1 MSLVSFNNVSKY
13 YGSDLILDHISF
25 VINKNEKIA
34 LIGNNGEGK
43 TTILKLLLKEEL
55 PTLISKE
62 DKPGEISIIK
72 NLKIGYLN
80 QNLISDL
87 NNTVIEELLLVFKNT
102 IKKEQELNEFLK
114 ILYANPNDL
123 KLIEKYN
130 NLLEEFKELRGY
142 TYKSDIKNYLAR
154 FNFDESYYNKKIST
168 LSGGERMKIAFI
180 KLLLFNYDLLLL
192 DEPTNYIDVSSI
204 EWLENFIKLYKGTV
218 LYISHDIY
226 FIKETANKI
235 LELNNH
241 KLTTYNTTYDN
252 YIKLKEERYKNL
264 LKESKKQDDEIEKLQ
279 RFITFYKPKPRFVSR
294 AKDKE
299 KKLEKILNNKVII
312 EKENHKNINIKLS
325 SNNLTNKEI
334 LNVKDLVVGY
344 DNKAL
349 LKSISFDLYSND
361 KLAIMGDNGIGK
373 STLLKTLAKK
383 INQIRG
389 EVIYK
394 RKLNIGYFEQF
405 DIDQKYYNYTIIE
418 YLRSQNIDVNDNNLR
433 GALGKFYFKGDDI
446 NKNISLLSNGEKK
459 RVMLCDLTLKTYDL
473 LLLDEPANHLD
484 LDTKESLIN
493 SLKNYNGA
501 IIFISHDRFFVNEIA
516 NKLLFLTNKN
526 NYYID
531 GNYDDFLLEKEKLD
545 NIYNK
550 EQNNEE
556 KINQEHHNNELQNT
570 NQTNKS
576 KLSKNAINK
585 INSEIKEIEIKLKEI
600 EDFLNN
606 ANYND
611 YEKIKRLQEE
621 KNELEE
627 KYVAYLE
634 DLEKNT

>member
-87 NNTVIEELLLVFKNT
+87 NNTVIEELLLAFKNT

-114 ILYANPNDL
+114 ILNANPNDL

-168 LSGGERMKIAFI
+168 LSGGERMKIGFI

-241 KLTTYNTTYDN
+241 KLTTYNTNYAN

-264 LKESKKQDDEIEKLQ
+264 LKESKKQDEEIEKLQ

-373 STLLKTLAKK
+373 STLLKTIAKK
-383 INQIRG
+383 INQISG
-389 EVIYK
+389 DVIYK

-405 DIDQKYYNYTIIE
+405 DIDQKYYTYTIIE

-433 GALGKFYFKGDDI
+433 AALGKLYFKGDDI

-531 GNYDDFLLEKEKLD
+531 GNYDDFLLQKEKLD

-550 EQNNEE
+550 EKNHEVKIKQEFQNV
-556 KINQEHHNNELQNT
+556 ELQND

-576 KLSKNAINK
+576 KLSKNSINK
-585 INSEIKEIEIKLKEI
+585 INNEIKEIEIKLKEI

-611 YEKIKRLQEE
+611 YERIKKLQEE

-627 KYVAYLE
+627 KYVTYLE

>member
-114 ILYANPNDL
+114 ILNANPNDL

-168 LSGGERMKIAFI
+168 LSGGERMKIGFI

-241 KLTTYNTTYDN
+241 KSTTYNTNYAN

-264 LKESKKQDDEIEKLQ
+264 LKESKKQDEEIEKLQ
-279 RFITFYKPKPRFVSR
+279 RFITFYKPKSRFVSR

-312 EKENHKNINIKLS
+312 EKENRKNINIKLS

-373 STLLKTLAKK
+373 STLLKTIAKK
-383 INQIRG
+383 INQISG
-389 EVIYK
+389 DVIYK

-405 DIDQKYYNYTIIE
+405 DIDQKYYTYTIIE
-418 YLRSQNIDVNDNNLR
+418 YLRSQNTDVNDNNLR
-433 GALGKFYFKGDDI
+433 AALGKFYFKGDDI

-550 EQNNEE
+550 EQNHEI
-556 KINQEHHNNELQNT
+556 KIKQEFQNVELQND

-576 KLSKNAINK
+576 KLSKNSINK
-585 INSEIKEIEIKLKEI
+585 INNEIKEIEIKLKEI

-611 YEKIKRLQEE
+611 YERIKQLQEE

-627 KYVAYLE
+627 KYVTYLE

>member
-114 ILYANPNDL
+114 ILNANPNDL

-168 LSGGERMKIAFI
+168 LSGGERMKIGFI

-241 KLTTYNTTYDN
+241 KLTTYNTNYDN

-264 LKESKKQDDEIEKLQ
+264 LKESKKQDEEIEKLQ

-344 DNKAL
+344 DNKTL

-373 STLLKTLAKK
+373 STLLKTIAKK
-383 INQIRG
+383 INQISG
-389 EVIYK
+389 DVIYK

-405 DIDQKYYNYTIIE
+405 DIDQKYYTYTIIE

-433 GALGKFYFKGDDI
+433 AALGKFYFKGDDI

-531 GNYDDFLLEKEKLD
+531 GNYDDFLLQKEKLD

-550 EQNNEE
+550 EKNHEVKIKQEFQNV
-556 KINQEHHNNELQNT
+556 ELQND

-576 KLSKNAINK
+576 KLSKNSINK
-585 INSEIKEIEIKLKEI
+585 INNEIKEIEIKLKEI

-611 YEKIKRLQEE
+611 YERIKQLQEE

-627 KYVAYLE
+627 KYVTYLE

>member
-114 ILYANPNDL
+114 ILNANPNDL

-142 TYKSDIKNYLAR
+142 TYRSDIKNYLAR
-154 FNFDESYYNKKIST
+154 FNFDESYYNKKISI
-168 LSGGERMKIAFI
+168 LSGGERMKIGFI

-241 KLTTYNTTYDN
+241 KLTTYNTNYDN

-264 LKESKKQDDEIEKLQ
+264 LKESKKQDEEIEKLQ

-373 STLLKTLAKK
+373 STLLKTIAKK
-383 INQIRG
+383 INQISG
-389 EVIYK
+389 DIIYK

-405 DIDQKYYNYTIIE
+405 DIDQKYYTYTIIE
-418 YLRSQNIDVNDNNLR
+418 YLRSENIDVNDNNLR
-433 GALGKFYFKGDDI
+433 AALGKFYFKGDDI
-446 NKNISLLSNGEKK
+446 IKNISLLSNGEKK

-550 EQNNEE
+550 EQNHEV
-556 KINQEHHNNELQNT
+556 KIKQEFQNVELQND

-576 KLSKNAINK
+576 KLSKNSINK
-585 INSEIKEIEIKLKEI
+585 INNEIKEIEIKLKEI

-611 YEKIKRLQEE
+611 YERIKQLQEE

-627 KYVAYLE
+627 KYVTYLE

>member
-87 NNTVIEELLLVFKNT
+87 NNTVIEELLLAFKNT

-114 ILYANPNDL
+114 ILNANPNDL

-168 LSGGERMKIAFI
+168 LSGGERMKIGFI

-241 KLTTYNTTYDN
+241 KLTTYNTNYDN

-264 LKESKKQDDEIEKLQ
+264 LKESKKQDEEIEKLQ

-373 STLLKTLAKK
+373 STLLKTIAKK
-383 INQIRG
+383 INQISG
-389 EVIYK
+389 DVIYK

-405 DIDQKYYNYTIIE
+405 DIDQIYYTYTIIE

-433 GALGKFYFKGDDI
+433 AALGKFYFKGDDI

-550 EQNNEE
+550 EQNHEV
-556 KINQEHHNNELQNT
+556 KIKQEFQNVELQND

-576 KLSKNAINK
+576 KLSKNSINK
-585 INSEIKEIEIKLKEI
+585 INNEIKEIEIKLKEI

-611 YEKIKRLQEE
+611 YERIKKLQEE

-627 KYVAYLE
+627 KYVTYLE

>member
-114 ILYANPNDL
+114 ILNANPNDL

-168 LSGGERMKIAFI
+168 LSGGERMKIGFI

-241 KLTTYNTTYDN
+241 KLTTYNTNYDN

-264 LKESKKQDDEIEKLQ
+264 LKESKKQDEEIEKLQ

-373 STLLKTLAKK
+373 STLLKTIAKK
-383 INQIRG
+383 INQISG

-433 GALGKFYFKGDDI
+433 AALGKFYFKGDDI

-550 EQNNEE
+550 EQNHEI
-556 KINQEHHNNELQNT
+556 KIKQESQNVELQND

-576 KLSKNAINK
+576 KLSKNTINK
-585 INSEIKEIEIKLKEI
+585 INNEIKEIEIKLKKI

-611 YEKIKRLQEE
+611 YEKIKQLQEE

-627 KYVAYLE
+627 KYVTYLE